1 MILTVA
7 GFKGGV
13 GKTTSAVHF
22 AGLLAER
29 GKTALID
36 GDENRSAT
44 AWAERGKLPFSVV
57 DPRQTARVAREHK
70 HLVIDTAARP
80 SRNEL
85 AELAA
90 GCDLLILPTTTDA
103 LALRA
108 LVLTVAELRGL
119 KADRYR
125 ILLCAVPPAPSH
137 DGDEAREYLAGQ
149 GLPIFKAQVRR
160 LAAFGKAALAGELV
174 RDVRDPRAALG
185 WNDYAAAGK
194 ELPR

>member
-13 GKTTSAVHF
+13 GKTTTAVHL
-22 AGLLAER
+22 AGYLAAR
-29 GKTALID
+29 GKTVLID

-44 AWAERGKLPFSVV
+44 AWAEHGKLPFAVI
-57 DPRQTARVAREHK
+57 DPRQTARAARDHT
-70 HLVIDTAARP
+70 HTVIDTAARP

-90 GCDLLILPTTTDA
+90 GCDLLVLPTTTDA

-108 LVLTVAELRGL
+108 LVLTVVELRAI

-137 DGDEAREYLAGQ
+137 DGDEARDYLTGE
-149 GLPIFKAQVRR
+149 GLPVFKAQVRR
-160 LAAFGKAALAGELV
+160 LAAFGKAALAGDLV
-174 RDVRDPRAALG
+174 RDVRDPRAVLG

-194 ELPR
+194 ELSR